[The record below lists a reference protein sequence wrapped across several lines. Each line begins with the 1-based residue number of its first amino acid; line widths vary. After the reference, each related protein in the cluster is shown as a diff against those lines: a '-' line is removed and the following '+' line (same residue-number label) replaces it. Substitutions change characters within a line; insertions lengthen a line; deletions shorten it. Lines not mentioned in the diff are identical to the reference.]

1 MGSQSVQDSLATA
14 GQQQCIWKASDTCCL
29 FFRFEYQTWIEHYS
43 QMTLGEVVWT
53 TLFLHKRKPLSQMI
67 DTVSLV
73 KTSAS
78 LDHEQIYNPE
88 ERGRRTR
95 TAFIYDRH
103 AFALFPS
110 CATVESYMQTEVH
123 GKQLHLLFQIL
134 QIPQEVTSCSPIFPD
149 RETERVNRRTH
160 RKLSPIASKVLV
172 A

>member
-1 MGSQSVQDSLATA
+1 
-14 GQQQCIWKASDTCCL
+14 
-29 FFRFEYQTWIEHYS
+29 
-43 QMTLGEVVWT
+43 
-53 TLFLHKRKPLSQMI
+53 MI

-88 ERGRRTR
+88 ERGRTR
-95 TAFIYDRH
+95 TVFIYDTH

-110 CATVESYMQTEVH
+110 WATVESCMQTEVH

-149 RETERVNRRTH
+149 RETKRVNRRTH
-160 RKLSPIASKVLV
+160 RNLSPIASKMLV